1 MIFLDLELKD
11 SPGELLRALQPISSA
26 GANIFS
32 VIHMREN
39 KTDDGRVPVKVVVE
53 KVSDD
58 ILNSIIL
65 ELEKL
70 DVVIAKI
77 NEKVK
82 KINLDVVVI
91 GHIVDTDVL
100 DTIDRI
106 NEIGVVVDLNLTMP
120 TPEAESSAKM
130 RVIIDSEKLNQLY
143 EEFEKISKQKGL
155 LFIKS
160 C

>member
-11 SPGELLRALQPISSA
+11 SPGELLKALQPISSA

-32 VIHMREN
+32 VIHLREN
-39 KTDDGRVPVKVVVE
+39 KTDDGRVPVKVVLE
-53 KVSDD
+53 KLNED
-58 ILNSIIL
+58 ILNTIVL
-65 ELEKL
+65 DLEKL
-70 DVVIAKI
+70 DVVVAKI

-82 KINLDVVVI
+82 KINFDVVVI

-100 DTIDRI
+100 DTIDRL
-106 NEIGVVVDLNLTMP
+106 NKIGLVVDLNLTMP

-130 RVIIDSEKLNQLY
+130 RVIVDSENLNQLY
-143 EEFEKISKQKGL
+143 EEFEKISKEKGL

>member
-39 KTDDGRVPVKVVVE
+39 KTDDGRVPVNVVVE